1 MPLARSFFSWR
12 AALAPALALFAT
24 CWGRPTLAYEK
35 RVCAASYETAQL
47 LRHQQKLRK
56 AREQLAICA
65 HSSCPSVV
73 TLDCATWLKEVDGA
87 IPTLLFR
94 VRDERGHAVSDFRVL
109 VDGEAMPRD
118 VDAPL
123 PFDPGPHLVRI
134 EAEGFALL
142 EQNVVLKPREQGRV
156 FESTL
161 ISARREPPVA
171 ELPPEPLRGPPKSDA
186 PLAEG
191 PIAERRQENSPLS
204 DPPAH
209 SSSARETGMYVAG
222 GVGLLAL
229 GGATYLGLQGTREAD
244 HMRATC
250 APDCTKS
257 DVDAARTKLV
267 AANVSLGVG
276 LGAVAVAGILW
287 LTGSSPS
294 PKSTGR
300 PRLVG
305 LAVVPSPLG
314 NGGEVVTTFSA
325 P

>member
-1 MPLARSFFSWR
+1 MPVARPFFRWH
-12 AALAPALALFAT
+12 AALAPALALVAT
-24 CWGRPTLAYEK
+24 CSSRPTLAYEK

-65 HSSCPSVV
+65 HNSCPSVV

-109 VDGEAMPRD
+109 VDGEPLPRD
-118 VDAPL
+118 EGAPAA
-123 PFDPGPHLVRI
+123 FDPGPHLVRI
-134 EAEGFALL
+134 EAEGFAPL
-142 EQNVVLKPREQGRV
+142 EQNVVLKPKEQGRV
-156 FESTL
+156 HESTL
-161 ISARREPPVA
+161 LLARREPAAVDLAPASLRIPPKADARPVEGPVA
-171 ELPPEPLRGPPKSDA
+171 ERKQETNPTADA
-186 PLAEG
+186 PPVE
-191 PIAERRQENSPLS
+191 
-204 DPPAH
+204 

-229 GGATYLGLQGTREAD
+229 GSAAYLGLQGTRDAD
-244 HMRATC
+244 HMRSTC
-250 APDCTKS
+250 APECAKE

-267 AANVSLGVG
+267 VANVSLGVG
-276 LGAVAVAGILW
+276 LGGIAVAGILW
-287 LTGSSPS
+287 FTGSSAP

-314 NGGEVVTTFSA
+314 GGEVVTTFSA

>member
-1 MPLARSFFSWR
+1 M
-12 AALAPALALFAT
+12 ALFAT
-24 CWGRPTLAYEK
+24 CFSRPTGAYEK

-73 TLDCATWLKEVDGA
+73 TLDCATWLKEVDVA

-109 VDGEAMPRD
+109 VDGEAVPRD

-134 EAEGFALL
+134 EAVGFAPL
-142 EQNVVLKPREQGRV
+142 EQNVVLKPKEQGRV
-156 FESTL
+156 HESTL
-161 ISARREPPVA
+161 ILPRREPAAA
-171 ELPPEPLRGPPKSDA
+171 EPPPEPLRGPPKNDA
-186 PLAEG
+186 PPAERS
-191 PIAERRQENSPLS
+191 IAERRPENSPLS
-204 DPPAH
+204 DPPLVQ
-209 SSSARETGMYVAG
+209 SSSARETGMYLAG

-250 APDCTKS
+250 APECAKA

-276 LGAVAVAGILW
+276 LGAVAVASILW
-287 LTGSSPS
+287 LTGSSTS